1 MSVTVRG
8 YVSSAITMVT
18 GRKKANNA
26 NAKIIF
32 LKRTLILHQVN
43 LIDPLVTGDHHKG
56 FFLILNK

>member
-1 MSVTVRG
+1 
-8 YVSSAITMVT
+8 MVT

-43 LIDPLVTGDHHKG
+43 LIDPLVTGDHHMG
-56 FFLILNK
+56 FYLIYNKWCEK